1 MEEEVYDVIIIG
13 AGPAGLTAGIYTI
26 RANLKTIIFSGKSPP
41 RITLAH
47 KIENYPGFIESIS
60 GNELLDR
67 MEKQTK
73 ALGAIIR
80 DEDVISTYLDS
91 DEKMVSTK
99 NKVYKSKVVIIA
111 TGMGPRR
118 KTLVGEEN
126 FVGRGLS
133 YCATCDGPLYRGKKV
148 ILMGNDEET
157 GEEAL
162 ELLGMGVDVSIYTNG
177 KEFEVEE
184 SLINQIKERGIKI
197 DMNSKIKEVFGTQ
210 SVKGIILDNDEKV
223 ESDGVFI
230 VYTIPSSMLLQ
241 NSGLKLTE
249 DNRLDVNNQMETN
262 INGVYAAGDIVC
274 EVKQISTAV
283 GTGAIAAQ
291 NAIKYIRG
299 LK

>member
-1 MEEEVYDVIIIG
+1 MEEEEYDVIIIG
-13 AGPAGLTAGIYTI
+13 AGPAGLTAGIYAI

-41 RITLAH
+41 RITLANN
-47 KIENYPGFIESIS
+47 IENYPGFIEPIS

-67 MEKQTK
+67 MQKQTE
-73 ALGAIIR
+73 ALGATIR
-80 DEDVISTYLDS
+80 DEDVISAYLDA

-148 ILMGNDEET
+148 ILMGNDKET

-177 KEFEVEE
+177 KNFEVEE
-184 SLINQIKERGIKI
+184 SLIKRIKERGIKI
-197 DMNSKIKEVFGTQ
+197 DEDSKLKEVFGTQ
-210 SVKGIILDNDEKV
+210 SVKGIILENDDKI

-230 VYTIPSSMLLQ
+230 VYTMPSSMLLQ
-241 NSGLKLTE
+241 SSGLKLTE
-249 DNRLDVNNQMETN
+249 DNRLDVNSQMETN
-262 INGVYAAGDIVC
+262 IKGVYAAGDVVC

-283 GTGAIAAQ
+283 GTGATAAQ
-291 NAIKYIRG
+291 NAIKYIRA